1 MRRFVFFNQEHDMGY
16 ELEMTEDEICDQ
28 DTDDAELQAAQA
40 ANFSRIGRELADALS
55 GLF

>member
-1 MRRFVFFNQEHDMGY
+1 MGY

>member
-1 MRRFVFFNQEHDMGY
+1 MGY

-28 DTDDAELQAAQA
+28 GTDDAELQAAQA